1 MAGRSLLK
9 TGGDPVSEPF
19 AESLYWQQ
27 AAAKLEVQLTEMR
40 QSLSQIVETCG
51 GRPELAEIKDIAR
64 RGLGQPD

>member
-1 MAGRSLLK
+1 M
-9 TGGDPVSEPF
+9 SEPF